1 MPRTLLMITSMLLA
15 SAAACSGPEKDRAKQ
30 EPWVSPLVRAKMA
43 ERRLADA
50 RPDSFTTAAD
60 QGRIMGAPTA
70 PVWVVIVSDFQC
82 ADCKRWYHE
91 VFPQLVK
98 EYESTGRIRLAY
110 VNMPSETHPNAMA
123 TALAATCAAASGRF
137 WETAERIFAA
147 QDTWRSLPD
156 ARPYLDSLAIAAG
169 VNAQTQRLCSERA
182 RGMKLVQDDAERSTK
197 AGVDSLPTF
206 FIGTH
211 KVVGA
216 ASFATFRS
224 VIESALAGR

>member
-1 MPRTLLMITSMLLA
+1 MRRTQLITSMLLTF
-15 SAAACSGPEKDRAKQ
+15 AAACGSPERDTTRSA
-30 EPWVSPLVRAKMA
+30 PFVSPQVRAKMA

-60 QGRIMGAPTA
+60 QGRVLGLPTA

-82 ADCKRWYHE
+82 VDCKRWYDE
-91 VFPQLVK
+91 VFPHLVK
-98 EYESTGRIRLAY
+98 EYEATGRIRLAY
-110 VNMPSETHPNAMA
+110 VNMPRENRLNGMA

-137 WETAERIFAA
+137 WETAERIFAT
-147 QDTWRSLPD
+147 QDIWRSLPD
-156 ARPYLDSLAIAAG
+156 ARPYLDSLASAAG
-169 VNAQTQRLCSERA
+169 VNAPAQQLCTERA
-182 RGMKLVQDDAERSTK
+182 RGMKLVQADMERATT

-211 KVVGA
+211 KVVGNA
-216 ASFATFRS
+216 PLATFRS